1 MQKFVADFCFGVALG
16 LGLLVAYGVLH
27 LLQVIISKS

>member
-1 MQKFVADFCFGVALG
+1 MVKFVSDFLFGLAFG

-27 LLQVIISKS
+27 VVQIIVSKA

>member
-1 MQKFVADFCFGVALG
+1 MQKFVADFCFGLAFG

-27 LLQVIISKS
+27 LIQIIISKS